1 MGDFYNSIKEVRV
14 TELLDTGAA
23 DPSAVPVVSNIP
35 NALTI
40 KPAII
45 KGDEKEQ
52 RGGDVVVCTI
62 TEADMFKGVD
72 LELTV
77 ASLDFEL
84 KHAIAGGNLVLQ
96 ATEVVGWESSSTFAG
111 MFSLEVWVPHYT
123 TPETDEVEGAL
134 DGFLQLTFPFCMG
147 QIGDGD
153 NTDKKFAEDKFV
165 ITARSNPSTGD
176 GAIKEEIVEA
186 IT

>member
-1 MGDFYNSIKEVRV
+1 MGDFYNSIKQVRV

-23 DPSAVPVVSNIP
+23 DPSAVPVVSLIP

-40 KPAII
+40 KPVFIS
-45 KGDEKEQ
+45 GEEKEQ
-52 RGGDVVVCTI
+52 RGGDSVVCTI
-62 TEADMFKGVD
+62 TEQDTFKGVD

-77 ASLDFEL
+77 ASLDYAL
-84 KHAIAGGNLVLQ
+84 KHAIAGGDLVMV
-96 ATEVVGWESSSTFAG
+96 ATEVVGWESSNALSG
-111 MFSLEVWVPHYT
+111 MFKLEVWVPHYT
-123 TPETDEVEGAL
+123 TPEGGETEGAL

-153 NTDKKFAEDKFV
+153 NTDKKFAEDKFA
-165 ITARSNPSTGD
+165 IKARSNPTSGD
-176 GAIKEEIVEA
+176 GAIKEEIVET